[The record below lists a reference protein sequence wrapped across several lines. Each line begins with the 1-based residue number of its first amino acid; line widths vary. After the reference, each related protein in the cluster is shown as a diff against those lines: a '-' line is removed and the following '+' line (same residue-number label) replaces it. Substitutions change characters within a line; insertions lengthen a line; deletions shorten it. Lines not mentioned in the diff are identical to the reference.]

1 MGYLLIQ
8 RRFTEIAQVV
18 HILGGNILE
27 NTGKQ
32 REEREEEKTHVPHHS
47 DNIPITTL
55 IFNLRNFSLHSL
67 YIRIFSYVKM

>member
-18 HILGGNILE
+18 HVLCGKNLE

-32 REEREEEKTHVPHHS
+32 REEREEEKIHVPHHS
-47 DNIPITTL
+47 DNIPLATL
-55 IFNLRNFSLHSL
+55 IFNLLNVSLHSI

>member
-18 HILGGNILE
+18 HVLCGKNLE

-32 REEREEEKTHVPHHS
+32 RKEREEEKIHVPRAS
-47 DNIPITTL
+47 S
-55 IFNLRNFSLHSL
+55 LR
-67 YIRIFSYVKM
+67 